1 MLHHLMEIKITN
13 LQTAELKDTPKSKW
27 KNMKPVHFA
36 EITIAEL
43 QIGGVICRIPTCLY
57 ARSLS
62 NCVLVSHIWAR
73 ARAPGYSK
81 LPLDSIGGPK
91 HIPEVFY

>member
-1 MLHHLMEIKITN
+1 MEIKITN
-13 LQTAELKDTPKSKW
+13 LQMAELKDTPKSKW

-43 QIGGVICRIPTCLY
+43 QIGRVICRIPTCLN
-57 ARSLS
+57 AHSLS

-73 ARAPGYSK
+73 APGYSK
-81 LPLDSIGGPK
+81 LPVDSIDGPK

>member
-1 MLHHLMEIKITN
+1 MEIKITN
-13 LQTAELKDTPKSKW
+13 LQMAELKDTPKIKVE
-27 KNMKPVHFA
+27 VHFA

-43 QIGGVICRIPTCLY
+43 QIGRVICRIPTCLN
-57 ARSLS
+57 AHSLS

-73 ARAPGYSK
+73 APGYSK
-81 LPLDSIGGPK
+81 LPVDSIDGPK